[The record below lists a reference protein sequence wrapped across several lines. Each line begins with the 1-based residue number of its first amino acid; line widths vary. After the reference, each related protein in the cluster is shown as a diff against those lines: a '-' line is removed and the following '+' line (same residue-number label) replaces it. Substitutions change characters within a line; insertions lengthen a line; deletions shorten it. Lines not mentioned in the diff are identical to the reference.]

1 MNLFI
6 LDTYYEGRGFKM
18 KVWKIEYFHC
28 GDLVKSVVL
37 AKTMTEA
44 ISLIVDG
51 DSVKEQDVIKC
62 EEKSE
67 KGVVLTW
74 YQD

>member
-1 MNLFI
+1 
-6 LDTYYEGRGFKM
+6 M
-18 KVWKIEYFHC
+18 KVWEIKYFYC
-28 GDLVKSVVL
+28 GDLAKSIVL
-37 AKTMTEA
+37 AKTMAEA
-44 ISLIVDG
+44 ISLIVEG
-51 DSVKEQDVIKC
+51 ESIREQDVIKC

>member
-1 MNLFI
+1 
-6 LDTYYEGRGFKM
+6 M
-18 KVWKIEYFHC
+18 KVWKIEYFYC
-28 GDLVKSVVL
+28 GDLAKSVVL
-37 AKTMTEA
+37 AETMTEA

-51 DSVKEQDVIKC
+51 DSVREQGVIKC

>member
-1 MNLFI
+1 
-6 LDTYYEGRGFKM
+6 M

-28 GDLVKSVVL
+28 GDLAKSVVL
-37 AKTMTEA
+37 AETMAEA

-51 DSVKEQDVIKC
+51 DSVREQDVIKC